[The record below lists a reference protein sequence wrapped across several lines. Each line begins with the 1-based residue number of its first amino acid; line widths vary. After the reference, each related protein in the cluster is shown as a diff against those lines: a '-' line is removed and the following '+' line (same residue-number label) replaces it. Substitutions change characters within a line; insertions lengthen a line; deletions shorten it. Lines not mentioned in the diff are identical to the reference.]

1 MYSIV
6 CFWDYYKMD
15 RSMRKILLFVFF
27 SIFGQADAQEYSTNA
42 TNDYATDLGQ
52 VYGAIRSVEHMKQIC
67 TAAFPT
73 NKKNISA
80 AYQQWRKNYQPFIDE
95 IEKHMTNLIWQESNG
110 NRKKY
115 VVLSSTAEKNFIELR
130 GTLKVKMMSGSV
142 GSFSEQC
149 GFYPS
154 YLVLSRMNLE
164 HYYSEQ
170 VAVIRK
176 VQHSNSK

>member
-1 MYSIV
+1 
-6 CFWDYYKMD
+6 
-15 RSMRKILLFVFF
+15 
-27 SIFGQADAQEYSTNA
+27 
-42 TNDYATDLGQ
+42 
-52 VYGAIRSVEHMKQIC
+52 
-67 TAAFPT
+67 
-73 NKKNISA
+73 
-80 AYQQWRKNYQPFIDE
+80 
-95 IEKHMTNLIWQESNG
+95 MTNLIWQESNG

-176 VQHSNSK
+176 VQHSNGK